1 MSEEI
6 IDGEV
11 IESAPKSLAKYDEPV
26 RHLSLNEISD
36 ISSVFVKSGLFKD
49 TPDQAKAMVKIMAG
63 NELGVSPFASMR
75 GIDII
80 NGKLVPNASLTGA
93 LIKRNTNPYDYRVIE
108 NSDTVCKIEFYKGGQ
123 LIGTTTFTMEDAQR
137 AQLTNKDNWRK
148 FPRQMLLAR
157 ALSEGARNHCPDVF
171 MGAIYSPDELDSVDA
186 PPQQVAA
193 QSAQPAAKPNDVNAD
208 IKTLWD
214 KAAQYRAASQDGV
227 MQPDKLKAFILNLA
241 RALKNAGQFSAND
254 KQRKLLV
261 ILLSEM
267 FEGDDTMR
275 HIFTKHIF
283 GVESTKELEGA
294 HVNALLAWME
304 ISQEQDGGRYVPSFA
319 ALAEAELALNY
330 AMQAA
335 QDEAQSVSAEEYENK
350 GAE

>member
-11 IESAPKSLAKYDEPV
+11 ITESSLAKYDEPV

-36 ISSVFVKSGLFKD
+36 IASVFVKSGLFKD
-49 TPDQAKAMVKIMAG
+49 TADQAKAMVKIMAG

-75 GIDII
+75 GFDII
-80 NGKLVPNASLTGA
+80 QGKLAPGAALTGA

-108 NSDTVCKIEFYKGGQ
+108 NTDTVCKIEFYKGGQ
-123 LIGTTTFTMEDAQR
+123 LIGTTVFTMEDATR
-137 AQLTNKDNWRK
+137 AQLTGKDNWRK

-171 MGAIYSPDELDSVDA
+171 MGAIYSPDELESVDA
-186 PPQQVAA
+186 PPQQVSA
-193 QSAQPAAKPNDVNAD
+193 QSAQPKPATNNDVNAD

-214 KAAQYRAASQDGV
+214 KAAQYRGASQDGA
-227 MQPDKLKAFILNLA
+227 MPPDKLKAFILNLA

-261 ILLSEM
+261 MLLSEM
-267 FEGDDTMR
+267 FGGDDTMR

-283 GVESTKELEGA
+283 GAESTKELEGA
-294 HVNALLAWME
+294 QVNAFLAWME
-304 ISQEQDGGRYVPSFA
+304 ISQEQDGRYIPSESA
-319 ALAEAELALNY
+319 MTEAELAINY